1 MEDPAKTTQVDLDG
15 FDLSAIIAGLDH
27 GVFTSQ
33 YLVETYL
40 ARIAQL
46 DDQVRAMA
54 CINPDAKMIA
64 AERDQQRKNG
74 EIMGILHGVP
84 LVLKDVFVTDDKMDT
99 TGGSYALVGAK
110 FAEESSVVSRI
121 RAAGGIILGKTNLSQ
136 WGMSRSPKCPSGWT
150 ALFGQ
155 ALGGFHVSQD
165 PQGSSSGSAIAA
177 SLNFASA
184 AIGAETCGS
193 ILYPAA
199 RNGVVGLKP
208 TVGLTSRA
216 GVIPLNPE
224 QDSVGPLTRQ
234 VKDSAIILQVI
245 AGKDERDKATTD
257 IPFDDVPDYVA
268 ACTETGLQG
277 IRIVVPQSVYKVAD
291 SDPEVAKVFR
301 EAIETI
307 RSLGATVIDDVDFEI
322 WKPGSGL
329 REDLAADIMLREAF
343 EDFFGRLVENP
354 QKIANISDLIDFIK
368 ERPEEQYE
376 KFGADWFENA
386 RDAPGSPEPED
397 YLKTKAKME
406 HLGED
411 VVRLLDKHNCDVLL
425 ATSST
430 DLPLDLGRLPGI
442 SVPLGFYSAERP
454 VVRNSKG
461 LVTKGPNIPFAV
473 TFAGRRFSEET
484 LISCAYAFEQA
495 TKVAQRN
502 EEKLRV
508 RPTLLDSDGGS
519 PCGKQA
525 VTRASGSL

>member
-27 GVFTSQ
+27 GAFTSQ
-33 YLVETYL
+33 YLV
-40 ARIAQL
+40 IAQL

-74 EIMGILHGVP
+74 EIMGILHGIP
-84 LVLKDVFVTDDKMDT
+84 LVLKDVFVTDDRMDT

-165 PQGSSSGSAIAA
+165 SQGSSSGSAIAA

-184 AIGAETCGS
+184 AIGAEDS
-193 ILYPAA
+193 I
-199 RNGVVGLKP
+199 
-208 TVGLTSRA
+208 
-216 GVIPLNPE
+216 
-224 QDSVGPLTRQ
+224 GPLTRQ

-245 AGKDERDKATTD
+245 AGKDERDKATAD

-268 ACTETGLQG
+268 ACTEAGLQG
-277 IRIVVPQSVYKVAD
+277 AQSVYKVAD

-307 RSLGATVIDDVDFEI
+307 RSLGATVIDDVDFEM
-322 WKPGSGL
+322 WKPGAGL
-329 REDLAADIMLREAF
+329 REDLAADIILREAF

-386 RDAPGSPEPED
+386 RDAPGSSESED

-454 VVRNSKG
+454 VVENSKG

-484 LISCAYAFEQA
+484 LISCVYAFEQA

-508 RPTLLDSDGGS
+508 RPTLLGSDGGS

-525 VTRASGSL
+525 ATRASGSL